1 MPYVL
6 GIDIG
11 TSHTSAAIRTL
22 GAETW
27 SEPVAIKLGARSMI
41 APSVLYLDE
50 DGYLLTGE
58 RAWEAGAQLPERLIT
73 GFHERIGDDVPVVVA
88 GEPLTPESL
97 SAVVAGW
104 IVEQVA
110 RTQRGSAAAVILTH
124 PGDWGPYRCGVLL
137 KALRD
142 AGIQNV
148 TATPGPLTAAGAAA
162 LACRQWDDAEGD
174 AAETT
179 LLPRITTGPGAVPR
193 PERPPVDITPFPLP
207 EKKTGLKFFGGYRG
221 KFAPAAVVAAAIA
234 GLLFSFEG
242 QVTSAS
248 SPMKP
253 HGSAS
258 PQTAATCPA
267 GRVC

>member
-11 TSHTSAAIRTL
+11 ASQTSAAIRTR
-22 GAETW
+22 ANETW
-27 SEPVAIKLGARSMI
+27 SEPVAVPLGTRSP
-41 APSVLYLDE
+41 ATPSVLYLDE
-50 DGYLLTGE
+50 DGYLLTGD
-58 RAWEAGAQLPERLIT
+58 RAWEAGLHLSERLIT
-73 GFHERIGDDVPVVVA
+73 GFHERIGDDVPVVVG
-88 GEPLTPESL
+88 GEPFTPESL
-97 SAVVAGW
+97 SAVVVGW

-110 RTQRGSAAAVILTH
+110 RGQHAPAASVILTH

-142 AGIQNV
+142 TGIKNV
-148 TATPGPLTAAGAAA
+148 TVTPGPLTAAGAAA
-162 LACRQWDDAEGD
+162 LACRQSDDAEGD

-179 LLPRITTGPGAVPR
+179 LLPRIPADLGTVPR

-221 KFAPAAVVAAAIA
+221 RFAPAAVVAVAIA
-234 GLLFSFEG
+234 GLLFGFEG

-248 SPMKP
+248 TPNRP
-253 HGSAS
+253 HGSA
-258 PQTAATCPA
+258 QTAASCPA